1 MEFLLDPSIWAGLL
15 TLIVLEIVLGID
27 NLVFIAIL
35 ADKLPPKQ
43 RDKARLIGLSLA
55 LLMRLGLLS
64 LISWMVTLTRPL
76 FSVAQFS
83 FAGRD
88 LILLLGGIF
97 LLFKATMELHERLE
111 NRQLEGDGN
120 KSYASFWAVVIQIV
134 VLDAVFSLD
143 AVITA
148 VGMVNHLPVMMTAVV
163 IAMGIMLLA
172 SKPLTNFVNAH
183 PTVVVLCLSFLLMI
197 GLSLVAEGFGF
208 HIPKGYLY
216 AAIGFSILI
225 ELFNQIARRNF
236 IRHQSHRPMRERTA
250 EAILRLMGGRRGSG
264 SASAEDSNAP
274 TESPTLPQEAFKDEE
289 RYMINGVLTL
299 ASRSIRSIMT
309 PRGDISWV
317 DATKPLDE
325 IRMQLL
331 DTPHSLFP
339 VCRGELDEVT
349 GVVRAKELLVALEHG
364 MDINVFAAASPPI
377 IVPETLDPINL
388 LGVLRRAKG
397 SFVLVT
403 NEFGVV
409 QGLVTPLDVL
419 EAIAGEFPDE
429 DETPDIVSDGEGWLV
444 KGGTDLHSLQQ
455 WLDYHSLVKQ
465 GDDYASLAG
474 LLIGQKGQ
482 LPQPGEVIDI
492 PPLHFTIVE
501 ATDYRIDLV
510 RITKDQPRDED
521 DEE

>member
-1 MEFLLDPSIWAGLL
+1 MEFLLDPSIWVGLL
-15 TLIVLEIVLGID
+15 TLVVLEIVLGID

-55 LLMRLGLLS
+55 LIMRLGLLS

-76 FSVAQFS
+76 FSVADFS
-83 FAGRD
+83 FSGRD
-88 LILLLGGIF
+88 LILLLGGLF

-111 NRQLEGDGN
+111 NKGMEHQGN
-120 KSYASFWAVVIQIV
+120 RSYASFWAVVAQIV
-134 VLDAVFSLD
+134 ILDAVFSLD

-148 VGMVNHLPVMMTAVV
+148 VGMVNHLPTMMTAVV
-163 IAMGIMLLA
+163 IAMGVMLLA

-236 IRHQSHRPMRERTA
+236 IRHQARRPMRERTA
-250 EAILRLMGGRRGSG
+250 EAILRLMGGRNRQQQASSEE
-264 SASAEDSNAP
+264 SAHSDV
-274 TESPTLPQEAFKDEE
+274 LPQEAFKDEE

-299 ASRSIRSIMT
+299 SQRSIRSIMT

-317 DATKPLDE
+317 DVTRPLDE
-325 IRMQLL
+325 VRMQLL

-339 VCRGELDEVT
+339 VCRAELDEIV
-349 GVVRAKELLVALEHG
+349 GVVRAKELLVALDHG
-364 MDINVFAAASPPI
+364 MDVTTFAAASPAI
-377 IVPETLDPINL
+377 VVPETLDPINL

-397 SFVLVT
+397 SFVIVT

-409 QGLVTPLDVL
+409 QGLITPLDVL

-429 DETPDIVSDGEGWLV
+429 DETPDVVADGDGWLV

-455 WLDYHSLVKQ
+455 LLDYHELVRQ
-465 GDDYASLAG
+465 EDDHASLAG
-474 LLIGQKGQ
+474 LLIEQKGQ
-482 LPQPGEVIDI
+482 LPQPGEVIDL
-492 PPLHFTIVE
+492 PPLHFEIIA

-510 RITKDQPRDED
+510 RITKDAPYDQ
-521 DEE
+521 EESA

>member
-15 TLIVLEIVLGID
+15 TLVVLEIVLGID

-55 LLMRLGLLS
+55 LIMRLGLLS

-76 FSVAQFS
+76 FSVGEFS
-83 FAGRD
+83 FSGRD
-88 LILLLGGIF
+88 LILLFGGLF

-111 NRQLEGDGN
+111 NREHNDGAN
-120 KSYASFWAVVIQIV
+120 RGYASFWAVVVQIV
-134 VLDAVFSLD
+134 ILDAVFSLD

-148 VGMVNHLPVMMTAVV
+148 VGMVNNLAVMMTAVI
-163 IAMGIMLLA
+163 IAMGVMLLA

-236 IRHQSHRPMRERTA
+236 MRHQARRPMRERTA
-250 EAILRLMGGRRGSG
+250 EAIQRLMGGRRNSTENSG
-264 SASAEDSNAP
+264 S
-274 TESPTLPQEAFKDEE
+274 ESSEVAAILPQEAFKDEE

-317 DATKPLDE
+317 DIERPLDE

-339 VCRGELDEVT
+339 VCRGELDEIV
-349 GVVRAKELLVALEHG
+349 GVVRAKELLVALDQG
-364 MDINVFAAASPPI
+364 VDVATFASATPPI
-377 IVPETLDPINL
+377 IIPETLDPLNL
-388 LGVLRRAKG
+388 LSVLRRAKG
-397 SFVLVT
+397 SFVVVT
-403 NEFGVV
+403 SEFGVV

-429 DETPDIVSDGEGWLV
+429 DETPDIIADGDGWLV

-455 WLDYHSLVKQ
+455 LFDTQELVRPE
-465 GDDYASLAG
+465 DDHASLAG
-474 LLIGQKGQ
+474 LLIAQKGQ
-482 LPQPGEVIDI
+482 LPKAGEVFEM
-492 PPLHFTIVE
+492 PPLRFQIIE
-501 ATDYRIDLV
+501 ATDYRVDLV
-510 RITKDQPRDED
+510 RVTRERNEH
-521 DEE
+521 DEEEG